1 MNDRTILT
9 DANLEAM
16 LARRA
21 GKTAPAGLAESIE
34 AALAG
39 IPDGRRPWRSYL
51 TPPPLRTPGLRLA
64 WVIVLVGLL
73 MAAAVSAVF
82 VGSQL
87 LRHTNRLAVV
97 PPPSVV
103 PIPSAAPLP
112 SAGPVALVARPI
124 EQINHL
130 AFGADGSLWLATAAG
145 VVHWDIASA
154 SATLYDQHDVL
165 PTTDVSRVVVAPDG
179 TVWAGQNWLAHFDGA
194 WTVDSQQGDLGSLGV
209 TGNLGGMAVA
219 RDGTLWIAAGSPGE
233 GSKLLR
239 YNGAWTAIDVPDSI
253 AYGSN
258 PWAVSLDVTPDGAVL
273 ANTFRGVARYD
284 GTTWTSYSKTSTG
297 LPRTPSLAAVA
308 PDGHVWAELSAE
320 GCEQLTADSPV
331 TCTAPAAGV
340 ARFDGTH
347 WTAFTTADGLA
358 DNDARLFLGS
368 DGTVWTTY
376 GSLPRTISRFDGT
389 RWVSAQVPELGG
401 ARPLAAAPDGALWLA
416 SASGLL
422 RYDGVAVTSHPFPAL
437 ETPANLPPLTLTPA
451 PGQTVTQSA
460 LGTITWRVYEA
471 DPQHVLW
478 PVGTAHGPV
487 TLDGPDFRWLS
498 PSGAWDGTILPI
510 TGGWGVAAAGDDAI
524 VYGQGAARLSWD
536 GARWVPGRALEL
548 PAAVG
553 FVLRVAAGPRGT
565 ILTGGTSVA
574 SSTDGVH
581 FAEAVRGPVWT
592 APGTGASGTAGPA
605 GIGPVL
611 ATQDGFVALVTRGPV
626 SGRWDPLLEP
636 RLSFSPD
643 GSTWSLVS
651 STSPFGQG
659 SYVRDVAGR
668 DGRYV
673 AIGNVGGERGPWAV
687 WVSDD
692 GLSWELLPTLK
703 RAAPCATVNGVTACI
718 DNLFAGVAAGTSGW
732 VICSWDGAAWASADG
747 RAWEPL
753 RGWPGVSGGY
763 APPFVALGPGVV
775 VASGQIPGPWH
786 DVVVVGTIEP

>member
-51 TPPPLRTPGLRLA
+51 ALPPRRTPRLRLA

-82 VGSQL
+82 VGSQP

-112 SAGPVALVARPI
+112 SAGPVATLV
-124 EQINHL
+124 
-130 AFGADGSLWLATAAG
+130 
-145 VVHWDIASA
+145 
-154 SATLYDQHDVL
+154 
-165 PTTDVSRVVVAPDG
+165 
-179 TVWAGQNWLAHFDGA
+179 
-194 WTVDSQQGDLGSLGV
+194 
-209 TGNLGGMAVA
+209 
-219 RDGTLWIAAGSPGE
+219 
-233 GSKLLR
+233 
-239 YNGAWTAIDVPDSI
+239 
-253 AYGSN
+253 
-258 PWAVSLDVTPDGAVL
+258 
-273 ANTFRGVARYD
+273 
-284 GTTWTSYSKTSTG
+284 
-297 LPRTPSLAAVA
+297 
-308 PDGHVWAELSAE
+308 
-320 GCEQLTADSPV
+320 
-331 TCTAPAAGV
+331 
-340 ARFDGTH
+340 
-347 WTAFTTADGLA
+347 
-358 DNDARLFLGS
+358 
-368 DGTVWTTY
+368 
-376 GSLPRTISRFDGT
+376 
-389 RWVSAQVPELGG
+389 
-401 ARPLAAAPDGALWLA
+401 
-416 SASGLL
+416 
-422 RYDGVAVTSHPFPAL
+422 
-437 ETPANLPPLTLTPA
+437 TPANLPPLTLAPA
-451 PGQTVTQSA
+451 PGQTVTRSA

-471 DPQHVLW
+471 DPQHWLA

-536 GARWVPGRALEL
+536 GARWVPVRALEV

-574 SSTDGVH
+574 FSTDGVH

-626 SGRWDPLLEP
+626 TGRWDPLLEP

-659 SYVRDVAGR
+659 SYVRDVASR

-692 GLSWELLPTLK
+692 GRSWELLPTLK
-703 RAAPCATVNGVTACI
+703 RAAPCATVCA
-718 DNLFAGVAAGTSGW
+718 DNLLAGVAAGTSGW
-732 VICSWDGAAWASADG
+732 VICSWDGAAWTSADG
-747 RAWEPL
+747 RVWEPL
-753 RGWPGVSGGY
+753 RGWPAIRGGY
-763 APPFVALGPGVV
+763 IPPIVALGPGVIV
-775 VASGQIPGPWH
+775 VSGSLPAPGPG
-786 DVVVVGTIEP
+786 VVVVGTIEP